1 MATERS
7 TTKKSATKKSTGDQ
21 SADGSVSPA
30 KRAPAKK
37 VARKRAPSTEAPR
50 RKSGTAIAAEAA
62 QQLLEVT
69 GREVEGITALEKSD
83 DGWRVQ
89 VEVLEVRRIPDT
101 TDILA
106 LYDLEVGS
114 DGELNGYRRVERY
127 VRGAPGEGARS

>member
-1 MATERS
+1 
-7 TTKKSATKKSTGDQ
+7 
-21 SADGSVSPA
+21 
-30 KRAPAKK
+30 
-37 VARKRAPSTEAPR
+37 
-50 RKSGTAIAAEAA
+50 
-62 QQLLEVT
+62 VT
-69 GREVEGITALEKSD
+69 GREVEGITALEKSE

>member
-7 TTKKSATKKSTGDQ
+7 TTKKSAEDRPTER
-21 SADGSVSPA
+21 SAG
-30 KRAPAKK
+30 APAKK
-37 VARKRAPSTEAPR
+37 APAKKAARKKAPTAEAPR

>member
-7 TTKKSATKKSTGDQ
+7 TTKKSADDRTDERSSG
-21 SADGSVSPA
+21 
-30 KRAPAKK
+30 APAKK
-37 VARKRAPSTEAPR
+37 APAKKTARKRAPSTEAPR

>member
-7 TTKKSATKKSTGDQ
+7 TTKKSTANQ
-21 SADGSVSPA
+21 SSEGARSASSG
-30 KRAPAKK
+30 RTPAKK
-37 VARKRAPSTEAPR
+37 AARKKAPSAEAPR
-50 RKSGTAIAAEAA
+50 RKSGTTIAAEAA

-69 GREVEGITALEKSD
+69 GREVEGITALEKSE